1 MTIKRRYSL
10 PNCTLTLEG
19 MSSEETTHFTQ
30 EQRPLLSILLN
41 AECHFVDSQ
50 QLISGGIEF
59 FESLV
64 QAISAYTQEFLS
76 GIRHPD
82 GQHHKSGLVR
92 VERIVEKDLHRITCH
107 SSDSTGE
114 ANRPLQVSLTTVEL
128 FDLVEAMD
136 QCLADNRTLPGL
148 VVASQPVSRRYRKAD
163 QSKRERLLP
172 PVLGFG
178 SLLAA
183 GLALFLMPV
192 PEIMPPEPVQRESTS
207 ESINGDDGEG
217 LTRENGLEGTIT
229 PPEEGETPSSLG
241 SDGDTSL
248 EEGEISSSPGS
259 DGDTSSLDSDIPATE
274 EAIALSPEEIEQVLA
289 SAAEI
294 NNANELYYIQKYL
307 RSKMYRTWNERGGF
321 GGKLHYQ
328 VSAARDGSVL
338 AYEPVKGTTGSA
350 DSFTPLP
357 DLRYIP
363 TNQDVANQE
372 SIAKFLV
379 AFTDSGVIEISPWW
393 GFESQPTF
401 KSDITDTSKVQEL
414 SQKLRQTILDDWNGN
429 TSSRR
434 GLVYRVAVTEAGE
447 IADYDYVNQAASD
460 HLQEVPFPDI
470 VKPET
475 AGIGISQSAS
485 VIPQKP
491 LAQFRV
497 VFKPGGVLEIS
508 SW

>member
-41 AECHFVDSQ
+41 AECHFVESQ

-59 FESLV
+59 FESLS

-82 GQHHKSGLVR
+82 AHHHQSGLVR

-107 SSDSTGE
+107 SSDSTGDV
-114 ANRPLQVSLTTVEL
+114 NRPIQVSLTTVEL

-148 VVASQPVSRRYRKAD
+148 AVNLQPVSRRYRKAD
-163 QSKRERLLP
+163 QSKRERIIP
-172 PVLGFG
+172 PALGFG
-178 SLLAA
+178 TLLAA

-192 PEIMPPEPVQRESTS
+192 PEVMPPEPVQRESTS
-207 ESINGDDGEG
+207 ESINDDHGG
-217 LTRENGLEGTIT
+217 GSTSENGLEGTTT
-229 PPEEGETPSSLG
+229 PPEEGETPSSLN
-241 SDGDTSL
+241 
-248 EEGEISSSPGS
+248 S
-259 DGDTSSLDSDIPATE
+259 DGDTSSEEGETTSPTTSDSDLPATE

-294 NNANELYYIQKYL
+294 NNPNELYYIQKHL
-307 RSKMYRTWNERGGF
+307 RSKMYSTWDTRGGF

-338 AYEPVKGTTGSA
+338 AYEPVKGTNASA

-357 DLRYIP
+357 NLRYIP

-401 KSDITDTSKVQEL
+401 KSDITDSNKLKEL
-414 SQKLRQTILDDWNGN
+414 SQKLRQTILDDWNGS
-429 TSSRR
+429 TSYRK
-434 GLVYRVAVTEAGE
+434 GLVYRVAVTQAGE

-460 HLQEVPFPDI
+460 YLPEVPFPDL

-475 AGIGISQSAS
+475 AGIGTSESAS

-508 SW
+508 PW